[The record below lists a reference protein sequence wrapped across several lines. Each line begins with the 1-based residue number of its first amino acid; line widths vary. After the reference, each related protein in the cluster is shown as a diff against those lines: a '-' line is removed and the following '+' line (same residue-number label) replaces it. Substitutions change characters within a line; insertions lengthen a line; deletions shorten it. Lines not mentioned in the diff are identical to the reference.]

1 MKVFKANGDS
11 TLIIDNV
18 DKNEDR
24 QKVQIKVT
32 QVMPTGTD
40 INIYAGSVKM
50 NYPFIFGHMA
60 IGVVSDDR
68 YYTKEGALLPDVRL
82 SPEEIRSR
90 ELTVLKRG
98 TRVVLNPYL
107 IESADRS
114 DSNGRVKMIG
124 EDFDGFMQDF
134 VFMDPDKFVPFPE
147 GVEEKDAIF
156 TDKIAIALAAINN
169 FHKEKGDYVAIV
181 GGGVIG
187 NLIAQLALYF
197 QLIPIVIDSNQDH
210 LNRAAQK
217 GIYYTVDASKEVPY
231 DRVKEITGGRMC
243 EHTVLEASETQT
255 GAYLFSLTK
264 VGGDCTIV
272 CEHNAIKRFDA
283 DVSLISRRELT
294 VKGVSTGAFE
304 FNSAINLLAQEVLDL
319 DGFIETKAEATDADG
334 LLRALD
340 GDINAYFSSILLL

>member
-1 MKVFKANGDS
+1 MKVFKTNGDS
-11 TLIIDNV
+11 TLFIDNV

-40 INIYAGSVKM
+40 YNIFAGSVRM

-68 YYTKEGALLPDVRL
+68 YYTKEGALLPDARL
-82 SPEEIRSR
+82 APEEIKAR

-98 TRVVLNPYL
+98 TRVILNPYV
-107 IESADRS
+107 IDSADRS
-114 DSNGRVKMIG
+114 NSSGRVKMIG

-134 VFMDPDKFVPFPE
+134 VFMDTDKFVPFPE
-147 GVEEKDAIF
+147 GVEENEAIF

-169 FHKEKGDYVAIV
+169 FPKEKGDYVAIV
-181 GGGVIG
+181 GGGAIG
-187 NLIAQLALYF
+187 NVIAQLCLYF
-197 QLIPIVIDSNQDH
+197 QLIPIVIDSNPSH
-210 LNRAAQK
+210 LNLAAQK
-217 GIYYTVDASKEVPY
+217 GIYYTIDASKEVPY

-243 EHTVLEASETQT
+243 EHTILEASEMQT

-283 DVSLISRRELT
+283 DVSIISRRELN

-304 FNSAINLLAQEVLDL
+304 FNSAINLLAQHVLDL
-319 DGFIETKAEATDADG
+319 DGFVEIKAEATECDE
-334 LLRALD
+334 LLRTLD
-340 GDINAYFSSILLL
+340 ENENAYISAVLLL